1 MLCLAGACPLWKRS
15 LSHSGAPGK
24 SPFGFPGARGRRQ
37 ASHSLRGSG
46 KGTDANFCCTYF
58 GPRLPPPCL
67 CSLSH
72 QQLLLG
78 DRESPPCSHSP
89 RQRRL
94 QNAQEE
100 KTGLS
105 VTSVPKVWV
114 QSGVLAASLS
124 LSHLQQPR
132 DAVLGTVCPTPQLG
146 CFCPTCSF
154 SACQDCSTLSVLP
167 WRRLSIHLE
176 AGEDPSRTRIV
187 TTGTEEREVRGSL
200 GCPSAP
206 PASSA
211 TRSAQPSP
219 AALLGTA
226 VLTSPALPPAPQRSG
241 SGGGWGA
248 ASEDEGV

>member
-1 MLCLAGACPLWKRS
+1 M
-15 LSHSGAPGK
+15 
-24 SPFGFPGARGRRQ
+24 
-37 ASHSLRGSG
+37 
-46 KGTDANFCCTYF
+46 
-58 GPRLPPPCL
+58 
-67 CSLSH
+67 
-72 QQLLLG
+72 
-78 DRESPPCSHSP
+78 
-89 RQRRL
+89 
-94 QNAQEE
+94 
-100 KTGLS
+100 
-105 VTSVPKVWV
+105 TSVPKVWV

-132 DAVLGTVCPTPQLG
+132 DAVLGTVCPTPRLG

-167 WRRLSIHLE
+167 GRRLSIHLE
-176 AGEDPSRTRIV
+176 AGEDPSRARIV
-187 TTGTEEREVRGSL
+187 TTGAEEREVRGSL